1 MWDITMGLDCDPDE
15 DIVYVNGLKFYG
27 GKKIEDTAL
36 IFIKEDYKFLPVK
49 GKVVVD
55 IGAGIGDSSI
65 YFVSHGAKKVLGLE
79 PDTTR
84 FEFAKKNIKANNFS
98 DKIEIIHSGGMGM
111 NSENSGVKQYQF
123 KGLVDT
129 INKPAEFMTL
139 EQIINKLE
147 QAPDILKLSCIGC
160 EYDLLLNTPEE
171 IIRKFSH
178 IQVQYVLGYR
188 NIRDKLEKCGFEVT
202 WSGPELLKG
211 DFGYPDPKSNK
222 KLVVYLYYGYLYA
235 TRK

>member
-1 MWDITMGLDCDPDE
+1 MGLNCDPDE

-27 GKKIEDTAL
+27 GKKISDTAL

-55 IGAGIGDSSI
+55 VGAGIGDSSI

-79 PDTTR
+79 PDVIF

-98 DKIEIIHSGGMGM
+98 DKIEIMHAGGMGM
-111 NSENSGVKQYQF
+111 NSENSGVKQYQL
-123 KGLVDT
+123 KRLVDT

-147 QAPDILKLSCIGC
+147 QPPDILKLSCIGC
-160 EYDLLLNTPEE
+160 EYDVLLNTPQE
-171 IIRKFSH
+171 IIRNFSH

-202 WSGPELLKG
+202 WSEPEFLRYS
-211 DFGYPDPKSNK
+211 FQNPNSKSNK
-222 KLVVYLYYGYLYA
+222 NLIIYMYSAYLYA